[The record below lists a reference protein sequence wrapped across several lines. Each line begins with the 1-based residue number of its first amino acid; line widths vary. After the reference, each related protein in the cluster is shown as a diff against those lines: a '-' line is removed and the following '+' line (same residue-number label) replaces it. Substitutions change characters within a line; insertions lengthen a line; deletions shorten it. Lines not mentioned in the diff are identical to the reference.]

1 MSSGETPVTGPKP
14 LLRGWLHA
22 VGAVAALITTV
33 ILLVETAGD
42 PARFLSLLVFGLSMI
57 LLYVVSAIYH
67 IGTWPERRRT
77 ILRTLD
83 HANIFV
89 FIAGAYTP
97 ICVILLDG
105 AARTALLVVIWGL
118 ALLGV
123 IASFFTLRLPRWAL
137 ALLYVGMGWIS
148 LILLPHMMQAISLQP
163 VLLLIAGGL
172 LYTIGALIYAFRW
185 PDPLPRVFGFH
196 ELFHLLVIGGTVAIT
211 ATIWVWVL
219 PFG

>member
-1 MSSGETPVTGPKP
+1 MSSGEPLASPPKP

-22 VGAVAALITTV
+22 VGAVAALITTIV
-33 ILLVETAGD
+33 LLVETAGD
-42 PARFLSLLVFGLSMI
+42 RTRFLSLLVFGLSMI

-97 ICVILLDG
+97 ICVILFG
-105 AARTALLVVIWGL
+105 GVARTALLIVIWAL

-123 IASFFTLRLPRWAL
+123 VGSFFALRLPRWAL
-137 ALLYVGMGWIS
+137 ALLYIGMGWIS
-148 LILLPHMMQAISLQP
+148 LILLPHMMRVISFQP
-163 VLLLIAGGL
+163 VLLLVTGGL
-172 LYTIGALIYAFRW
+172 LYTVGALIYAFRW
-185 PDPLPRVFGFH
+185 PNPLPRVFGFH
-196 ELFHLLVIGGTVAIT
+196 ELFHLLVIAGTVAIT
-211 ATIWVWVL
+211 ATIWVWVV
-219 PFG
+219 PFR

>member
-1 MSSGETPVTGPKP
+1 MSSGEPLASPPKP

-22 VGAVAALITTV
+22 VGAVAALITTIV
-33 ILLVETAGD
+33 LLVETAGD
-42 PARFLSLLVFGLSMI
+42 RTRFLSLLVFGLSMI

-97 ICVILLDG
+97 ICVILFG
-105 AARTALLVVIWGL
+105 GVARAALLIVIWGL

-123 IASFFTLRLPRWAL
+123 VGSFFALRLPRWAL
-137 ALLYVGMGWIS
+137 ALLYIGMGWIS
-148 LILLPHMMQAISLQP
+148 LILLPHMMRVISFQP
-163 VLLLIAGGL
+163 VLLLVTGGL
-172 LYTIGALIYAFRW
+172 LYTVGALIYAFRW
-185 PDPLPRVFGFH
+185 PNPLPRVFGFH
-196 ELFHLLVIGGTVAIT
+196 ELFHLLVIAGTVAIT
-211 ATIWVWVL
+211 ATIWVWVV
-219 PFG
+219 PFR

>member
-1 MSSGETPVTGPKP
+1 MASGEPLTSPAKP

-22 VGAVAALITTV
+22 IGAVAALITTI

-42 PARFLSLLVFGLSMI
+42 QLRFLSLLVFGLSMI
-57 LLYVVSAIYH
+57 LLYVVSAVYH

-97 ICVILLDG
+97 ICVILFDG
-105 AARTALLVVIWGL
+105 VARAALLIVIWGL

-123 IASFFTLRLPRWAL
+123 VGSFFALRLPRWAL
-137 ALLYVGMGWIS
+137 ALLYIGMGWIS
-148 LILLPHMMQAISLQP
+148 LILLPHMVRLISLQP
-163 VLLLIAGGL
+163 VLLLLTGGL
-172 LYTIGALIYAFRW
+172 LYTVGALVYAFRW
-185 PDPLPRVFGFH
+185 PNPLPQIFGFH
-196 ELFHLLVIGGTVAIT
+196 ELFHLLVIAGTVAIT
-211 ATIWVWVL
+211 ATIWVWVV

>member
-1 MSSGETPVTGPKP
+1 MASGEPLTDPSKP

-22 VGAVAALITTV
+22 VGAVAALITTI

-42 PARFLSLLVFGLSMI
+42 QARFLSLLVFGLSMI
-57 LLYVVSAIYH
+57 LLYVVSAVYH

-97 ICVILLDG
+97 ICVILLAG
-105 AARTALLVVIWGL
+105 TARAALLAVIWGL

-123 IASFFTLRLPRWAL
+123 VASFFTLHLPRWAL
-137 ALLYVGMGWIS
+137 ALLYIGMGWIS
-148 LILLPHMMQAISLQP
+148 LILLPHMMRVISIQP
-163 VLLLIAGGL
+163 VLLLITGGL
-172 LYTIGALIYAFRW
+172 LYTVGALIYAFRW
-185 PDPLPRVFGFH
+185 PNPLPKLFGFH
-196 ELFHLLVIGGTVAIT
+196 ELFHLLVIAGTIAIT
-211 ATIWVWVL
+211 ATIWVWVV
-219 PFG
+219 PFR

>member
-1 MSSGETPVTGPKP
+1 MSSGEPVTSSPKP

-22 VGAVAALITTV
+22 VGAVAALITTIV
-33 ILLVETAGD
+33 LLVETAGD
-42 PARFLSLLVFGLSMI
+42 RARFVSLLVFGLSMI

-97 ICVILLDG
+97 ICVILFG
-105 AARTALLVVIWGL
+105 GVARAALLIVIWGL

-123 IASFFTLRLPRWAL
+123 VGSFFALRLPRWAL
-137 ALLYVGMGWIS
+137 ALLYIGMGWIS
-148 LILLPHMMQAISLQP
+148 LILLPHMTRLISLQP
-163 VLLLIAGGL
+163 VLLLVTAGL
-172 LYTIGALIYAFRW
+172 LYTVGALIYAFRW
-185 PDPLPRVFGFH
+185 PNPLPRVFGFH
-196 ELFHLLVIGGTVAIT
+196 ELFHLLVIAGTVTIT
-211 ATIWVWVL
+211 ATLWVWVV
-219 PFG
+219 PFR

>member
-1 MSSGETPVTGPKP
+1 MASGEPLTSPPKP

-22 VGAVAALITTV
+22 IGAVAALVTTS

-42 PARFLSLLVFGLSMI
+42 QTRFLSLLVFGLSMI
-57 LLYVVSAIYH
+57 LLYVVSAVYH

-97 ICVILLDG
+97 ICVILFDG
-105 AARTALLVVIWGL
+105 VARTALLSVIWGL

-123 IASFFTLRLPRWAL
+123 VGSFFALRLPRWAL
-137 ALLYVGMGWIS
+137 ALLYIGMGWIS
-148 LILLPHMMQAISLQP
+148 LILLPHMMRLISLQP
-163 VLLLIAGGL
+163 VLLLLTGGL
-172 LYTIGALIYAFRW
+172 LYTVGALVYAFRW
-185 PDPLPRVFGFH
+185 PNPLPRVFGFH
-196 ELFHLLVIGGTVAIT
+196 ELFHLLVIAGTVAIT
-211 ATIWVWVL
+211 ATIWVWVV